1 MLQERSANGNS
12 GSEID
17 EILMFPIAAGL
28 AGLGDDGASGD
39 DLAEVKDKELSPYLL
54 PDIVSLLA
62 VERQETYGVLKVTE
76 GCLAIPSEMIQ
87 ILEVGGRKLL
97 FLKICREKLKLARS
111 NLNTNDAKANRV
123 LVTIIREEIE
133 VLREI

>member
-39 DLAEVKDKELSPYLL
+39 DLVEVKDKELSPYLL
-54 PDIVSLLA
+54 LDIGSLLA

-76 GCLAIPSEMIQ
+76 GCLQIPSEMIQ
-87 ILEVGGRKLL
+87 ILEAEAENSSFSRFV
-97 FLKICREKLKLARS
+97 ARNS
-111 NLNTNDAKANRV
+111 NLPGATSIQTMRRR
-123 LVTIIREEIE
+123 IEYWSQSSEEKSKF
-133 VLREI
+133 LREI